1 MDDKSIE
8 VISFEDSVVIEEP
21 TFRLSFFYSL
31 FKRGSNT
38 GDYIGFCLFL
48 CILPII
54 LPYVFY
60 GSYFNLYL
68 IGLGLLA
75 IDTFYLANSRKSSD
89 SHVKFHTFVTL
100 VVMVTLVGFGLRAFN
115 LDKHVQVDYYNRS
128 AESPADIMK
137 KDIEDPFIGDMTS
150 FTISV
155 KPTSFVFKGPDF
167 GGLAGEIRSGSR
179 EYLKGSLEDFKP
191 FTVYY
196 GSDAQGKTGDIKG
209 KRTVHGWFG
218 STSTDFVIELGG

>member
-8 VISFEDSVVIEEP
+8 AISFEDSVVIEEP
-21 TFRLSFFYSL
+21 TFSLSSFYSL

-68 IGLGLLA
+68 IGLGSLA

-115 LDKHVQVDYYNRS
+115 FDKHVQVDYYNRS
-128 AESPADIMK
+128 TESPADIMK
-137 KDIEDPFIGDMTS
+137 KDIEDPFIGDMKS

-196 GSDAQGKTGDIKG
+196 GSDAQGKIGDIRG

-218 STSTDFVIELGG
+218 STSTDFVIELGK

>member
-8 VISFEDSVVIEEP
+8 AISFEDSVVIEEP
-21 TFRLSFFYSL
+21 TFSLSSFYSL

-75 IDTFYLANSRKSSD
+75 VENLQTVMLNF
-89 SHVKFHTFVTL
+89 TL
-100 VVMVTLVGFGLRAFN
+100 L
-115 LDKHVQVDYYNRS
+115 
-128 AESPADIMK
+128 
-137 KDIEDPFIGDMTS
+137 
-150 FTISV
+150 
-155 KPTSFVFKGPDF
+155 
-167 GGLAGEIRSGSR
+167 
-179 EYLKGSLEDFKP
+179 
-191 FTVYY
+191 
-196 GSDAQGKTGDIKG
+196 
-209 KRTVHGWFG
+209 
-218 STSTDFVIELGG
+218 